1 MFFRKRTAFFGTMAL
16 TLVAGFMLGQ
26 IGQAD
31 TPSTPGSADDPIVTK
46 SYVDGKI
53 AQLSGGNSGNPGS
66 AGGASTGGYKVLVL
80 KQGQTL
86 KASTEAGL
94 EVIVRNGDVA
104 AIQGQL
110 GGLSDVT
117 GGSDLTGG
125 TKVTANHLLVFA
137 RNDGRGIQIN
147 SGGDT
152 YVLVRGAYTVQ

>member
-26 IGQAD
+26 IGQAG

-46 SYVDGKI
+46 SYVDEKL
-53 AQLSGGNSGNPGS
+53 AQLTGGNSGNTGS
-66 AGGASTGGYKVLVL
+66 SGGGFKVLVM

-94 EVIVRNGDVA
+94 EVIVRNGNVA

-117 GGSDLTGG
+117 GGADLTGG
-125 TKVTANHLLVFA
+125 TTIMANHLLIFA
-137 RNDGRGIQIN
+137 RNDGRGIQVN
-147 SGGDT
+147 SAGDT
-152 YVLVRGAYTVQ
+152 YVLVRGAYTLQ